1 LSLIPNCNKPILY
14 LVHTD
19 SFVGPTVAIPDA
31 FVDTPPII
39 GGPSNPIVD
48 YIFLSLHQN
57 KWAST
62 WESFIQFQ
70 ERQVKGPD
78 GYESEDSCYKEG
90 GDDDMYVEK
99 VQAHQPPTRSAKRRI
114 RKVDPQLCTSKQK
127 GKEEVGYSIQV
138 FIFSLSSIT
147 RCRHV
152 SSP

>member
-1 LSLIPNCNKPILY
+1 MLTTFSCYSTKTNGHRTGNY
-14 LVHTD
+14 SS
-19 SFVGPTVAIPDA
+19 SFRNVR
-31 FVDTPPII
+31 
-39 GGPSNPIVD
+39 
-48 YIFLSLHQN
+48 
-57 KWAST
+57 K
-62 WESFIQFQ
+62 
-70 ERQVKGPD
+70 KGPD

-147 RCRHV
+147 RRRHV
-152 SSP
+152 TSP